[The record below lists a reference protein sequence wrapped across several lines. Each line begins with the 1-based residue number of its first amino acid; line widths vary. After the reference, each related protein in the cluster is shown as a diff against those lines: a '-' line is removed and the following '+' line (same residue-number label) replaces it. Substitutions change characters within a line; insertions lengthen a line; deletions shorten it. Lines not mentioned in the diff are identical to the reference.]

1 MERNDDIEEVLERF
15 DCNPKWR
22 GRYWL
27 IRCPK
32 HEDRS
37 PSAQCFPDGW
47 INCMAGCGRFHIDS
61 IAGRKVNVQNSNG
74 NYEHKKEEEIKR
86 GDFTNLWADL
96 DPLPNDL
103 DVKGID
109 GKTLNK
115 LGWRWYP
122 GGNGYYKG
130 IFIPYFNMDRTKVPF
145 FQIRHLEGDRRFTFA
160 KDITPILWGF
170 DVLPKIKDELC
181 FTEGCVTPDTEVL
194 TEGGWVRF
202 SDYGGEQVLI
212 YDREKNVSKFEKPK
226 KIIKHEN
233 SGEAYHLQSRF
244 VDLVVSP
251 GHRITGETM
260 TGKYCEYL
268 GVERIQ
274 CGCMRLKKAAE
285 VASDSTGLDLTDDE
299 IRLLVAIQADG
310 CLRSN
315 SKTQRVGE
323 RRIYFHLKK
332 DRKCERLEKL
342 IKGYKMHHGIGAD
355 GYHNILFTLPE
366 HIPYTK
372 TFDFRWIHQMSQ
384 HQRLVFLRELP
395 YWDGNFVK
403 GRTMTEY
410 NTTDEHNADFVQ
422 ALAVCSGVASTKRLK
437 VKAGPKNILTRVSIC
452 KDSYKV
458 TVLWGKDDTTIS
470 NQNKTETRYGGTMYC
485 VQVSTGEFFVRRNG
499 HIVVTGNCR
508 DAAILRSIGVPAV
521 ALPSASSG
529 KIMKGL
535 EKYCNDNKIR
545 MVAICDKD
553 EAGEGLLKTLQSPY
567 TDLRSPVGKDVGDF
581 LAERGI
587 EALRAFYA
595 PLQISQELI

>member
-74 NYEHKKEEEIKR
+74 NYEHEKEEEIKR

-160 KDITPILWGF
+160 KDVTPILWGF
-170 DVLPKIKDELC
+170 DVLPKVKDELC
-181 FTEGCVTPDTEVL
+181 FTEGT
-194 TEGGWVRF
+194 
-202 SDYGGEQVLI
+202 
-212 YDREKNVSKFEKPK
+212 
-226 KIIKHEN
+226 
-233 SGEAYHLQSRF
+233 
-244 VDLVVSP
+244 
-251 GHRITGETM
+251 
-260 TGKYCEYL
+260 
-268 GVERIQ
+268 
-274 CGCMRLKKAAE
+274 
-285 VASDSTGLDLTDDE
+285 
-299 IRLLVAIQADG
+299 
-310 CLRSN
+310 
-315 SKTQRVGE
+315 
-323 RRIYFHLKK
+323 
-332 DRKCERLEKL
+332 
-342 IKGYKMHHGIGAD
+342 
-355 GYHNILFTLPE
+355 
-366 HIPYTK
+366 
-372 TFDFRWIHQMSQ
+372 
-384 HQRLVFLRELP
+384 
-395 YWDGNFVK
+395 
-403 GRTMTEY
+403 
-410 NTTDEHNADFVQ
+410 
-422 ALAVCSGVASTKRLK
+422 
-437 VKAGPKNILTRVSIC
+437 
-452 KDSYKV
+452 
-458 TVLWGKDDTTIS
+458 
-470 NQNKTETRYGGTMYC
+470 
-485 VQVSTGEFFVRRNG
+485 
-499 HIVVTGNCR
+499 R

-567 TDLRSPVGKDVGDF
+567 TDLRSPIGKDVGDF
-581 LAERGI
+581 LSERGV

-595 PLQISQELI
+595 PLQISQVLI